1 MVQALICAQD
11 WLRPNTRIDVNDYFD
26 ELRDLEKGNAQLCNC
41 CPYSVNQFIYFIL
54 RLKT

>member
-26 ELRDLEKGNAQLCNC
+26 ELRELEKGNAQLCT
-41 CPYSVNQFIYFIL
+41 I
-54 RLKT
+54 